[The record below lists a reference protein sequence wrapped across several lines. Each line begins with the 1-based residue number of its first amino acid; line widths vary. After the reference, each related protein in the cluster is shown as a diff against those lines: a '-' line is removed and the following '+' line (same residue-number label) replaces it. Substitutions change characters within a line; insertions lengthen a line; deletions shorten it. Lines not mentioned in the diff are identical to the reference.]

1 MIAFEILKVVGLGVM
16 ESPELNNH
24 WTGLLYFDKQE
35 AEKKA
40 DLLWKENTT
49 EADRKSGWCSLA
61 YVVKE
66 VIIN

>member
-1 MIAFEILKVVGLGVM
+1 MIAFEILKVVGLGVV
-16 ESPELNNH
+16 ESPLDEH

-40 DLLWKENTT
+40 DILWKENTT
-49 EADRKSGWCSLA
+49 EAERKSGWCSLA

-66 VIIN
+66 VNIN